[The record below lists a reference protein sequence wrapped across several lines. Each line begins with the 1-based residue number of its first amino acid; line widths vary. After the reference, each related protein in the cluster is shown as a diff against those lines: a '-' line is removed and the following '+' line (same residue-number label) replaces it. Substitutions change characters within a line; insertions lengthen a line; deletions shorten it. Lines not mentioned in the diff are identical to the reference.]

1 MEVNGDSL
9 EVEGMRTVQGE
20 TIPPVQAEFVG
31 DGSGEP
37 VFLQAEEEITVHRS
51 VQAIRGDL
59 TPIAEEQAQLRQDV
73 QDLASEAANVLYN
86 TAVRSEQSVAG
97 LRQETGHA
105 LSQAESAIWTGGLQC
120 TVTGCPSTTNITG
133 ATVSVGE
140 SSAGRAEDG
149 ILDERAAGI
158 QENPGGNLSCL
169 GGTEE
174 LHLLNRR

>member
-1 MEVNGDSL
+1 M
-9 EVEGMRTVQGE
+9 
-20 TIPPVQAEFVG
+20 IG

-97 LRQETGHA
+97 LHSGDRSCTIPGGVSHR
-105 LSQAESAIWTGGLQC
+105 TDGLQC
-120 TVTGCPSTTNITG
+120 TVTGCPSTTNVTG

-140 SSAGRAEDG
+140 SSAGRA
-149 ILDERAAGI
+149 
-158 QENPGGNLSCL
+158 
-169 GGTEE
+169 
-174 LHLLNRR
+174 